1 MMRRPPTLLST
12 AGVLLLLAGCSS
24 APSPVLYP
32 NAKLNE
38 AGRAG
43 ADQDIEACKQ
53 MAAAGGANPAPG
65 QASRAA
71 SNTAV
76 GGAAGGATGAVGGA
90 VLGNAGRGAAFGAAT
105 GATAGLMR
113 SIFSSPKPSGAY
125 KNFVDRCLREKGYE
139 PVGWD

>member
-1 MMRRPPTLLST
+1 MRRPFIIPST
-12 AGVLLLLAGCSS
+12 FFGLLLLGACAS

-32 NAKLNE
+32 NAKLNKVGQAE
-38 AGRAG
+38 ADR
-43 ADQDIEACKQ
+43 DIEACMQ

-65 QASRAA
+65 QAGRAA
-71 SNTAV
+71 SSAAV

-90 VLGNAGRGAAFGAAT
+90 ILGNAGRGAAFGAAT

-113 SIFSSPKPSGAY
+113 SIFSRPKPSAAY
-125 KNFVDRCLREKGYE
+125 TNFVDRCLREKGYE